1 MAKNV
6 IINEVVYSSVPYVN
20 IPMQKAVPEDPDY
33 AKFVDTD
40 SGNVV
45 ATDIRSG
52 MKAWAGGNEVTGS
65 VPVKSSSDLT
75 VSGKTV
81 SVPAGIYDTAASKS
95 VADGTVTPKATLTG
109 DELGDTQSDYPVTAS
124 PTATVSAGYVS
135 GNKSGTAVTKYI
147 QVEEKT
153 ATPSTAA
160 QDITP
165 SNGKLLKKV
174 HVNAVNMSATATEA
188 DVLNGKTFYAGS
200 LTKRTGTATVPV
212 VSQDSTTKVLTIS

>member
-6 IINEVVYSSVPYVN
+6 VINGVTYSDVPYVN
-20 IPMQKAVPEDPDY
+20 IPLATGTGN

-40 SGNVV
+40 SGD
-45 ATDIRSG
+45 AGSSDLRSG
-52 MKAWAGGNEVTGS
+52 KKAWVDGNEITGS
-65 VPVKSSSDLT
+65 IPAKTASDLT

-81 SVPAGIYDTAASKS
+81 SVPAGIYDAAASKS
-95 VADGTVTPKATLTG
+95 VADGTVTPKATLAG
-109 DELGDTQSDYPVTAS
+109 DELGDTQTDYPVTAS

-165 SNGKLLKKV
+165 TSGKLLKKV

-188 DVLNGKTFYAGS
+188 DVLNGKAFFAGS

>member
-6 IINEVVYSSVPYVN
+6 VINGVTYSDVPYVN
-20 IPMQKAVPEDPDY
+20 IPLAAGTGN

-40 SGNVV
+40 SGD
-45 ATDIRSG
+45 AGSGDLRSG
-52 MKAWAGGNEVTGS
+52 KKAWVDGNEITGS
-65 VPVKSSSDLT
+65 IPAKSSTDLT

-81 SVPAGIYDTAASKS
+81 NVPAGIYDAAASKS
-95 VADGTVTPKATLTG
+95 VADGSVTPKATLAG
-109 DELGDTQSDYPVTAS
+109 DELGDTQTDYPVTATPS
-124 PTATVSAGYVS
+124 ATVSAGYVS

-153 ATPSTAA
+153 ATPTTAA

-165 SNGKLLKKV
+165 SSGKLLKKV
-174 HVNAVNMSATATEA
+174 HVNAVSISATATES
-188 DVLNGKTFYAGS
+188 DVLAGKTFYAGS

>member
-6 IINEVVYSSVPYVN
+6 VINGVTYSDVPYVN
-20 IPMQKAVPEDPDY
+20 IPLATGTGN

-40 SGNVV
+40 SGD
-45 ATDIRSG
+45 AAAGDLRSG
-52 MKAWAGGNEVTGS
+52 KKAWVDGNEITGS
-65 VPVKSSSDLT
+65 IPAKSSSDLT

-81 SVPAGIYDTAASKS
+81 SVPAGIYDAAASKS
-95 VADGTVTPKATLTG
+95 VADGSVTPKATLAG
-109 DELGDTQSDYPVTAS
+109 DELGETQTDYPVTAS

-174 HVNAVNMSATATEA
+174 HVNAVSISATATEA
-188 DVLNGKTFYAGS
+188 DVLSGKTFYAGS
-200 LTKRTGTATVPV
+200 LTRRTGTATVPV

>member
-6 IINEVVYSSVPYVN
+6 VINGVTYSDVPYVN
-20 IPMQKAVPEDPDY
+20 IPLAAGTGN

-40 SGNVV
+40 SGDAV
-45 ATDIRSG
+45 AGDLRSG
-52 MKAWAGGNEVTGS
+52 KKAWVDGNEITGS
-65 VPVKSSSDLT
+65 IPAKSSSDLT

-81 SVPAGIYDTAASKS
+81 SVPAGIYDAAASKS
-95 VADGTVTPKATLTG
+95 VADGSVTPKATLAG
-109 DELGDTQSDYPVTAS
+109 DELGDTQTDYPVTATPS
-124 PTATVSAGYVS
+124 ATVSAGYVS

-165 SNGKLLKKV
+165 SNGKLLKQV
-174 HVNAVNMSATATEA
+174 HVNAVSISATATEA
-188 DVLNGKTFYAGS
+188 DVLSGKTFYAGS
-200 LTKRTGTATVPV
+200 LTRRTGTATVPV